1 MVFEQWHAFQLT
13 LFQEFGMTC
22 LVSGSLFLSGFITT
36 YRYRSASTSRKVI
49 LTGAVIDF
57 LTWIATSTIFLIL
70 MLLGRRLHVAIGS
83 LIIIGWSV
91 FVLFPLC
98 IYLERSFGIDRHYR
112 ERLSKLKNCRTAFM
126 IYRKQ
131 LLFVLDGSQQAA
143 GKE

>member
-13 LFQEFGMTC
+13 LFQEFGMTESQLHSVLMTC

-112 ERLSKLKNCRTAFM
+112 ERLSKWFQSICSRFKKK
-126 IYRKQ
+126 IVS
-131 LLFVLDGSQQAA
+131 LL
-143 GKE
+143 